1 MQEGQGHG
9 DACQGPRR
17 LLRPDNVQH
26 GWILCEAALRM
37 WGREDGHVKDT
48 CVSNSW
54 GWQDLAL
61 MWVLMLTAWTDNSS
75 HNFYLQGDCSPRWL
89 PSQRPPPDMSQPA
102 SLFSLVIPAMMA
114 FSNCEPN
121 KPFLKLLW
129 PPWLHLHLYLSRSG
143 DNSRVL
149 RQRLKHR
156 ARDEFGSPTFQ
167 PSSSLRLSQSTVPRN
182 PHLCWSPLSPPPQ
195 SSKETAKW
203 GLLKTLSSHKQ
214 SLLVV

>member
-17 LLRPDNVQH
+17 LLRPGNVQH

-37 WGREDGHVKDT
+37 WGREDSHVKDT
-48 CVSNSW
+48 YVSDSW

-61 MWVLMLTAWTDNSS
+61 MWVLMLTACTDNIS
-75 HNFYLQGDCSPRWL
+75 HNFFLQGDCSPRWL

-102 SLFSLVIPAMMA
+102 SLFSLVIPAMTA

-129 PPWLHLHLYLSRSG
+129 PPWLHLYLYLSRSG

-149 RQRLKHR
+149 RYWDWSTEQEMSLGPQLFSHHLLCGYHKAQCLEIHTCVGRHWVHHH
-156 ARDEFGSPTFQ
+156 SPVKRQQNGDF
-167 PSSSLRLSQSTVPRN
+167 
-182 PHLCWSPLSPPPQ
+182 
-195 SSKETAKW
+195 
-203 GLLKTLSSHKQ
+203 
-214 SLLVV
+214 